1 MYDFLRKNF
10 LFVITEKNR
19 YNLQFFTICGKINSA
34 SISSIDLVTIKSK
47 TRGGQMKE
55 QTNFY
60 YLKDFSSSVEM
71 LDALKMQ
78 LNCMRKSFQKKWN
91 VDSVETQ
98 VVQEGA
104 YGVIYLSA
112 K

>member
-1 MYDFLRKNF
+1 
-10 LFVITEKNR
+10 
-19 YNLQFFTICGKINSA
+19 
-34 SISSIDLVTIKSK
+34 
-47 TRGGQMKE
+47 MKK
-55 QTNFY
+55 QTDFY

-78 LNCMRKSFQKKWN
+78 LNSMRDSFQKKWN

-112 K
+112 KQE

>member
-1 MYDFLRKNF
+1 
-10 LFVITEKNR
+10 
-19 YNLQFFTICGKINSA
+19 
-34 SISSIDLVTIKSK
+34 
-47 TRGGQMKE
+47 MKK
-55 QTNFY
+55 QTDFY

-78 LNCMRKSFQKKWN
+78 LNSMRDSFQKKWN
-91 VDSVETQ
+91 VDSVQ